1 MNDRVTVCI
10 PTSPIPRHPDTSLI
24 EECVDSIQGYY
35 SAFEYDQIIVM
46 VDGVRPQVKHRAKQY
61 EEYKEALHRKSLS
74 KWGRFSFFTAEEHL
88 HQGLMLK
95 RVLELVATPTVLFIE
110 HDAILRHD
118 PAIRWGTIFK
128 ALLEERTLN
137 MVRFYNWDHAPWHEH
152 EYLMRGDYVLDGT
165 RFLKT
170 VQFSGWPFISTTEY
184 LKTLLDRHLN
194 GRKVMLETACYI
206 PIASEPWEQNKI
218 AIYAPKWIEDGL
230 EVEKSRMFT
239 HRDGRTDERTGERDP
254 GEW

>member
-1 MNDRVTVCI
+1 MANDRVTVCI

-24 EECVDSIQGYY
+24 EECIASVRGYFPD
-35 SAFEYDQIIVM
+35 AQILLM
-46 VDGVRPQVKHRAKQY
+46 ADGVRPSVKHRAEQY
-61 EEYKEALHRKSLS
+61 EEYKENLQVRVVPGHLCAY
-74 KWGRFSFFTAEEHL
+74 WGFKEHH

-95 RVLELVATPTVLFIE
+95 RLLWQITTPTVLFVE

-128 ALLEERTLN
+128 ALIEERTLN

-152 EYLMRGDYVLDGT
+152 EYLMRGDYELDGT
-165 RFLKT
+165 RFIKT

-184 LKTLLDRHLN
+184 LKSLLEQHLSN
-194 GRKVMLETACYI
+194 NQKVMLETAFYG
-206 PIASEPWEQNKI
+206 PVAAAPWEQNKI

-230 EVEKSRMFT
+230 EIEKSRMFT
-239 HRDGRTDERTGERDP
+239 HRDGRSDEKTGERDP